1 MSSRRNTTS
10 EAIDFGRTSV
20 RRYQQQMQEV
30 VNVLPNFES

>member
-30 VNVLPNFES
+30 NVLPNFES